1 MKSFLNKNWDG
12 ILGLLLLVVCFY
24 LGRYTA
30 PTKVETKTVAVEVEK
45 VKTNQNVVIVEKI
58 NKDGSRVKITQSS
71 SQTYKNTET
80 SVKNSKVVEN
90 KPSVNIHAMA
100 GLDVLNPK
108 GVVIGVHA
116 NKQILGPISLGVFG
130 FTNNVIGLSLGMSL

>member
-108 GVVIGVHA
+108 GVVVGVHA

>member
-1 MKSFLNKNWDG
+1 MKSFLSKNWDG
-12 ILGLLLLVVCFY
+12 ILGILLLVFCFC
-24 LGRYTA
+24 LGRYTS
-30 PTKVETKTVAVEVEK
+30 PTKVETKTVTIEVEK
-45 VKTNQNVVIVEKI
+45 VKTNQNVVVVEKV
-58 NKDGSRVKITQSS
+58 NKDGSRVKITKAS
-71 SQTYKNTET
+71 SQTYRNTE
-80 SVKNSKVVEN
+80 NSTQNTKVVEN

-108 GVVIGVHA
+108 GVVVGVHA